1 MAEAERAEKSDELR
15 VNVEKLSEQNMED
28 LALLVARK
36 LRESMLQERDR
47 AGRL

>member
-1 MAEAERAEKSDELR
+1 MAETERAENSDRLR